1 MPQWL
6 NRILLGILGTLI
18 VGLMGFLGFTIVMVW
33 QHEYLLW
40 KIMATL
46 AILQQRF
53 AFAVGEI

>member
-18 VGLMGFLGFTIVMVW
+18 VGLLGFLSVTIVLVW
-33 QHEYLLW
+33 QHEYMLW
-40 KIMATL
+40 QIMATL

-53 AFAVGEI
+53 LTP